1 MRPAHL
7 RPALLTPRSGG
18 FVASVLRP

>member
-7 RPALLTPRSGG
+7 RRALLTPYSGG